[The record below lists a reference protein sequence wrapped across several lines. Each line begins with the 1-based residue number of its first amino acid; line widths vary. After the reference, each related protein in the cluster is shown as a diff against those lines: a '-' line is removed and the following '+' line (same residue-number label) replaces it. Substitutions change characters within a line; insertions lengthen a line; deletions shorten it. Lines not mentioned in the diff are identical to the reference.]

1 MFLGDWQRRPCHRK
15 EPAIPPSFAPLLFRL
30 DVLCFGLKCPLGRSF
45 VTEGNGHVIDPA
57 GEARRAL
64 QAVVAAHG
72 TQALSN
78 PVIMDEIC
86 RERLG
91 GLPGEAILIG
101 TAARSDVPVLLR
113 ERIGREGTYG
123 AIQSVAATL
132 AQAHALDLAAC
143 LWVVR
148 EFARALGFVASGGTQ
163 PTARAGSGPV
173 SGAGGLTDRDDAMP
187 PGGAAPPGGPAG
199 GVPAGGVPPGGAAPP
214 GGSAGGGP
222 GGGVPGGGVPA
233 AGPVP
238 GRSPGGWVPSR
249 NVLGIAAA
257 IALVAVYLGV
267 AAAAHVSPFLAKTVA
282 SSTSQS
288 QGNVGNS
295 SPVGSPDP
303 APDPDP
309 DPDPTPPSP
318 FDTLLNMIPSNVQG
332 TSNNC
337 SNDGTAFGAT
347 AVADCT
353 GLQGLAATAII
364 YYLFSDTS
372 ALSKGFSAFL
382 TKSDF
387 PASAQ
392 SCTTNN
398 QFSDFITNCRNTY
411 TSTSPATSGSIA
423 EYIDKDNDPV
433 IVSTDNKQLVLAVLF
448 GTYDENLLAY
458 WQPLQ
463 WIYS

>member
-1 MFLGDWQRRPCHRK
+1 
-15 EPAIPPSFAPLLFRL
+15 
-30 DVLCFGLKCPLGRSF
+30 

-64 QAVVAAHG
+64 QAAVAAHG

-91 GLPGEAILIG
+91 ALPGEAILIG
-101 TAARSDVPVLLR
+101 TAARSDVPALLR

-173 SGAGGLTDRDDAMP
+173 AGVGGPTDQGDAMP
-187 PGGAAPPGGPAG
+187 PEGAAPPGGPAG
-199 GVPAGGVPPGGAAPP
+199 GVPGGGVPA
-214 GGSAGGGP
+214 
-222 GGGVPGGGVPA
+222 GGVPGGGVPA
-233 AGPVP
+233 GGVPAAGPAP

-267 AAAAHVSPFLAKTVA
+267 AAAAHVSPFSAKTVA
-282 SSTSQS
+282 SSTSQG
-288 QGNVGNS
+288 QGNVGNP

-309 DPDPTPPSP
+309 DPDPTPPSA

-347 AVADCT
+347 AVAECT
-353 GLQGLAATAII
+353 GLQDLAATNII

-398 QFSDFITNCRNTY
+398 QFSDFITNCRSTY
-411 TSTSPATSGSIA
+411 TSSSPATSGSIA
-423 EYIDKDNDPV
+423 EYVDKDNDPV
-433 IVSTDNKQLVLAVLF
+433 IVSTDNKQLVMAVLI
-448 GTYDENLLAY
+448 GTNDDNLLAY

-463 WIYS
+463 WINS